1 MDLKSF
7 LKKSFGKDLFSI
19 KDNDLLKE
27 RIRLEKYTE
36 KISDE
41 IGGIQKNI
49 QKLLIESKG
58 QPKTL
63 KLLNIQKIKA
73 LKLQSNTKQNEASQH
88 IQQLSLIFLVQA
100 MKQRQKIKQKS
111 SLVDKIL
118 TTDIDQLNK
127 LLMDTDILKALEEG
141 KMDEVKERLTAIF
154 GKEGFVTDEETKE
167 LLRTIEDLESVDEET
182 AIQKAKIKS
191 QEIAEKPTK
200 EEKEL
205 E

>member
-1 MDLKSF
+1 M
-7 LKKSFGKDLFSI
+7 
-19 KDNDLLKE
+19 
-27 RIRLEKYTE
+27 
-36 KISDE
+36 
-41 IGGIQKNI
+41 
-49 QKLLIESKG
+49 
-58 QPKTL
+58 
-63 KLLNIQKIKA
+63 
-73 LKLQSNTKQNEASQH
+73 
-88 IQQLSLIFLVQA
+88 
-100 MKQRQKIKQKS
+100 
-111 SLVDKIL
+111 

-141 KMDEVKERLTAIF
+141 KMDEVKKRLTAIF

>member
-73 LKLQSNTKQNEASQH
+73 LKLQSNTKQNEASQY